1 MEDVFFCISGMASL
15 NKHPVVFR
23 EGDWVPMG
31 VFNMGSCRFLRR
43 EPLEL
48 VFEATCRTAHQW
60 TVLAMPSTTPR
71 PSDRIPTHQDGGH
84 VSLEFS
90 SFFRFGKCDH
100 QWCFK
105 QLCFYPVIS
114 NQIIRLLHLVCS
126 PNYRVRHISFLN
138 TRQIR
143 KIQLFVNLQKKSQN
157 CNLQCFS
164 YSIQKQLI
172 IQNELPGI
180 GDQWDIFDTAKKGK
194 ISHPTKTSW
203 QSQNDARY
211 LVG

>member
-1 MEDVFFCISGMASL
+1 
-15 NKHPVVFR
+15 
-23 EGDWVPMG
+23 MG
-31 VFNMGSCRFLRR
+31 VFNIRSCRFLRR
-43 EPLEL
+43 EPGGEL
-48 VFEATCRTAHQW
+48 FFEATCRTAHQW
-60 TVLAMPSTTPR
+60 TGPAMPSTTQR
-71 PSDRIPTHQDGGH
+71 PLDRIPTHQDGGH

-143 KIQLFVNLQKKSQN
+143 KIQLFVRNLQKKTQN

-180 GDQWDIFDTAKKGK
+180 GDQWDIFDTAKKEK
-194 ISHPTKTSW
+194 ISHPTKTSG
-203 QSQNDARY
+203 QSQKASKIFGWLIRLIGILI
-211 LVG
+211 LVYYNSHITG